1 MLDGPEARATAD
13 NASEVAN
20 LSAKQMEMQLEVTKL
35 EEKINNC
42 NRRFDD
48 IWGLLFLAAVFAVGA
63 FMNTRRGPNEV
74 RLQIIVWH
82 SCSVSRVV

>member
-1 MLDGPEARATAD
+1 MLDREARATAVK
-13 NASEVAN
+13 ASEVAN

-35 EEKINNC
+35 QEKINNC
-42 NRRFDD
+42 NQRFND

-63 FMNTRRGPNEV
+63 FVNTRWGPNEV

-82 SCSVSRVV
+82 FVV